1 MFVLFLSVKLSI
13 VIVIF
18 LTFWALSAVYTELD
32 QKVQNIVPVAWVFC
46 YPLSHTKRTSILKVV
61 QEFHV
66 RQFSFVKSQPEKIDS
81 YTNH

>member
-1 MFVLFLSVKLSI
+1 MY
-13 VIVIF
+13 
-18 LTFWALSAVYTELD
+18 TALD
-32 QKVQNIVPVAWVFC
+32 RKVQNIVPVAWVFC
-46 YPLSHTKRTSILKVV
+46 YPLPHTKRTSILKVV